1 MSLTRRNNKKAVEE
15 APQEETEQ
23 SSKPSIIMLPSLD
36 DVGGIQSIGLYGD
49 ISEEKGSE
57 IVYALLSLWNQ
68 TRNAKSDDTKKS
80 KKDRPEPIEL
90 YVSTHG
96 GSASDMFAIYD
107 VMRMVKA
114 DIPISTIGLGK
125 VMSAGVLLLAA
136 GTKGHRKIGKHC
148 RVMIHSVLAGNEGP
162 IHSLENEM
170 NEIRWTQERY
180 INALI
185 AETKITPTV
194 MKKLLEKH
202 VNIYLSAEEAV
213 KYGIADEVI

>member
-1 MSLTRRNNKKAVEE
+1 MSITRRNNKKAAEE
-15 APQEETEQ
+15 VPQEEPEQ
-23 SSKPSIIMLPSLD
+23 ASKPSIIMLPSLD
-36 DVGGIQSIGLYGD
+36 EIGGIQSIGLYGD

-68 TRNAKSDDTKKS
+68 TRNAKPDETKKS
-80 KKDRPEPIEL
+80 KKDRPDPIEL

-107 VMRMVKA
+107 VMRQVKK
-114 DIPISTIGLGK
+114 DIDISTVGIGK
-125 VMSAGVLLLAA
+125 VMSAGVLLLAS
-136 GTKGHRKIGKHC
+136 GTKGKRKIGKNC
-148 RVMIHSVLAGNEGP
+148 RVMIHSVLGGSEGP

-185 AETKITPTV
+185 AETKLTQTT

>member
-1 MSLTRRNNKKAVEE
+1 MSITRRNNKKAVEE
-15 APQEETEQ
+15 APQEEAEQ
-23 SSKPSIIMLPSLD
+23 ASKPSIIMLPSLD

-107 VMRMVKA
+107 VMRQVKK
-114 DIPISTIGLGK
+114 DIDISTVG
-125 VMSAGVLLLAA
+125 
-136 GTKGHRKIGKHC
+136 IGK
-148 RVMIHSVLAGNEGP
+148 
-162 IHSLENEM
+162 
-170 NEIRWTQERY
+170 
-180 INALI
+180 AL
-185 AETKITPTV
+185 
-194 MKKLLEKH
+194 
-202 VNIYLSAEEAV
+202 S
-213 KYGIADEVI
+213 

>member
-107 VMRMVKA
+107 VMRQVKK
-114 DIPISTIGLGK
+114 DIDISTVGIGK
-125 VMSAGVLLLAA
+125 VMSAGVLLLAS
-136 GTKGHRKIGKHC
+136 GTKGKRKIGKNC
-148 RVMIHSVLAGNEGP
+148 RVMIHSVLGGSEGP
-162 IHSLENEM
+162 IH
-170 NEIRWTQERY
+170 T
-180 INALI
+180 
-185 AETKITPTV
+185 
-194 MKKLLEKH
+194 
-202 VNIYLSAEEAV
+202 LS
-213 KYGIADEVI
+213 